1 MHKTVSTKSY
11 KDLKYIMF
19 YRIEPDVGMPQ
30 PDAQR
35 FLRQLVEGTEYLHS
49 RGIAHR
55 DLKPENLLLDAEG
68 NLPFPRAMLQSSLF
82 PIPPTLPE
90 GFKNV
95 SLQYPVSLSSA
106 TPAAPLDFYLEI
118 SFFLL

>member
-1 MHKTVSTKSY
+1 
-11 KDLKYIMF
+11 MF

-68 NLPFPRAMLQSSLF
+68 KPSEFSCIFSIAISVLLPFHLHNPRK
-82 PIPPTLPE
+82 
-90 GFKNV
+90 GYRKCH
-95 SLQYPVSLSSA
+95 LS
-106 TPAAPLDFYLEI
+106 TRRYFR
-118 SFFLL
+118 

>member
-1 MHKTVSTKSY
+1 
-11 KDLKYIMF
+11 MF

-68 NLPFPRAMLQSSLF
+68 KPPFPRAVPLTLLF
-82 PIPPTLPE
+82 PLWC
-90 GFKNV
+90 
-95 SLQYPVSLSSA
+95 YPHIYTALWKGR
-106 TPAAPLDFYLEI
+106 
-118 SFFLL
+118 